1 MAIISPLAYTIANGD
16 PVDATPVQ
24 ANLSQIVQ
32 DVNANAA
39 PIAGSASQQ
48 FLVAT
53 TANPAGAVPLA
64 QAQQQF
70 AALNGSSSQPFSGAT
85 LTVTETIAEQNI
97 TALPTDYDTDQAFV
111 YESTVATS
119 GITFSAND
127 SRIMAAG
134 VGPNGPFIRCP
145 QKPLDLTSTGG
156 VAVPGATASNQ
167 APQLAQTIGAGA
179 TAYTDQTANR
189 VLGTTYTNTTNRPIF
204 ILVTVHVNALAGQVY
219 SSVLYVGGVNVLM
232 SEVSNTLTSTISMYM
247 PLSAI
252 VPPGSTYQVTSQG
265 DSIFTW
271 YEY

>member
-1 MAIISPLAYTIANGD
+1 MTIINPLPYTIANGD

-24 ANLSQIVQ
+24 ADLNQIVSN
-32 DVNANAA
+32 VNANAA
-39 PIAGSASQQ
+39 AVAGNASQE

-53 TANPAGAVPLA
+53 TTNPAGAVPLA

-97 TALPTDYDTDQAFV
+97 TALPTGYDTDQAFV

-127 SRIMAAG
+127 SRIITTG
-134 VGPNGPFIRCP
+134 LGPNGPFIRCP

-167 APQLAQTIGAGA
+167 APQLAQTLGEGAA
-179 TAYTDQTANR
+179 QYTNQTANR
-189 VLGTTYTNTTNRPIF
+189 AIGVVYTNNTSRP
-204 ILVTVHVNALAGQVY
+204 LVVSIDAVIQ
-219 SSVLYVGGVNVLM
+219 SGVNTVLTD
-232 SEVSNTLTSTISMYM
+232 SATAIIYGGASNSGGNSM
-247 PLSAI
+247 PFAFSAI
-252 VPPGSTYQVTSQG
+252 VPPGATYVYNNSTG
-265 DSIFTW
+265 SINAW

>member
-1 MAIISPLAYTIANGD
+1 MAIINPLPYTIANGD

-24 ANLSQIVQ
+24 ANLNQIVSN
-32 DVNANAA
+32 VNANAA
-39 PIAGSASQQ
+39 AVAGNASQE

-189 VLGTTYTNTTNRPIF
+189 AIGTVYTNTTGRPLYIV
-204 ILVTVHVNALAGQVY
+204 ITALIPAGIITYLTDSADAVVYGGATNAGAN
-219 SSVLYVGGVNVLM
+219 SINM
-232 SEVSNTLTSTISMYM
+232 ALT
-247 PLSAI
+247 AI
-252 VPPGSTYQVTSQG
+252 VPIGATYVYANGGQT
-265 DSIFTW
+265 IHAWF
-271 YEY
+271 EY

>member
-1 MAIISPLAYTIANGD
+1 MAIISPLTYTIANGD
-16 PVDATPVQ
+16 PVDATPVE
-24 ANLSQIVQ
+24 ANFTQIVQ

-48 FLVAT
+48 FLVAST
-53 TANPAGAVPLA
+53 TNPAGALPLA

-189 VLGTTYTNTTNRPIF
+189 SLSTSYTNQTGRPLFVAYNVYIAASGGWF
-204 ILVTVHVNALAGQVY
+204 YAYINGTQVAQISNQATVGEQVSY
-219 SSVLYVGGVNVLM
+219 SY
-232 SEVSNTLTSTISMYM
+232 
-247 PLSAI
+247 I
-252 VPPGSTYQVTSQG
+252 VPPGATYEIATNAGGSLQSW
-265 DSIFTW
+265 F
-271 YEY
+271 EY

>member
-1 MAIISPLAYTIANGD
+1 MAIISPLTYTIANGD
-16 PVDATPVQ
+16 PVDATPVE
-24 ANLSQIVQ
+24 ANFTQIVQ

-189 VLGTTYTNTTNRPIF
+189 ALNTSYTNNTGRPLVVAVMALLPAAAILSGNTNLIGSTG
-204 ILVTVHVNALAGQVY
+204 LYTVASTYNFG
-219 SSVLYVGGVNVLM
+219 SVQNQM
-232 SEVSNTLTSTISMYM
+232 MLTM
-247 PLSAI
+247 I
-252 VPPGSTYQVTSQG
+252 VPPGAAYQVQATAG
-265 DSIFTW
+265 TLTDW
-271 YEY
+271 YEF

>member
-1 MAIISPLAYTIANGD
+1 MAIINPLAYTIANGD

-39 PIAGSASQQ
+39 PVAGSASQQ
-48 FLVAT
+48 FLVAS

-64 QAQQQF
+64 QAQSQF

-97 TALPTDYDTDQAFV
+97 TALPTNYDTDQAFV

-119 GITFSAND
+119 GITFGAND

-189 VLGTTYTNTTNRPIF
+189 AIGSNYTNNLTRPLVASFSGTVPAGGSIYIDSYIGASLITLSSSTNSSGSAVNMNISAIIPVGAQFMYGSSPI
-204 ILVTVHVNALAGQVY
+204 
-219 SSVLYVGGVNVLM
+219 
-232 SEVSNTLTSTISMYM
+232 
-247 PLSAI
+247 LSAGNYI
-252 VPPGSTYQVTSQG
+252 
-265 DSIFTW
+265 I